1 MPALMTIRLHIE
13 QHMAFCT
20 YSPVG
25 TSLPTRYKVAP
36 IMSRREAQMMALASA
51 WTERHS
57 SYRSPRGMPSWV
69 RKQYPRSEQFCR
81 PRGAPT

>member
-1 MPALMTIRLHIE
+1 MSSRTMTFSMPALMTRRLHME
-13 QHMAFCT
+13 QHMASFT

-57 SYRSPRGMPSWV
+57 S
-69 RKQYPRSEQFCR
+69 
-81 PRGAPT
+81 

>member
-1 MPALMTIRLHIE
+1 
-13 QHMAFCT
+13 MASFT

-57 SYRSPRGMPSWV
+57 S
-69 RKQYPRSEQFCR
+69 
-81 PRGAPT
+81 